1 MASVNCKNGRLYVD
15 FRWQGRRRREYTAL
29 KDTETNRK
37 RLLKV
42 ARNIDRDIQAGRFD
56 YAKYFPD
63 SNLVQQNPGRGS
75 TVEGRHRMGP
85 ESQAGLSS
93 RPASAHTPSLGRFYA
108 QWTEEMAPT
117 WRQTYRESV
126 ATAFE
131 THVFPF
137 FGREREVGDIRK
149 EDIHAFRAHLAK
161 GSPVR
166 KRELSPSTINRTLK
180 ILRMMFDE
188 AADRFQFR
196 SPFVGVK
203 LLKERKTQVDP
214 FTLEE
219 VSLILKHA
227 RADFR
232 NYFTVRFFTGL
243 RSGEAHGLKW
253 KHVDFERNQILVRET
268 YVDGRTE
275 YTKNDGSQRE
285 VDMSRRVREALL
297 DQRQATGRLEHVFTN
312 AEGLPLDNRN
322 FTKRVWTPLLRYLD
336 IPYRRPYT
344 MRHTAATLW
353 LAAGESPEWIARQL
367 GHSSTEMLFKIY
379 SRYIP
384 NATRQDGSAFENLID
399 ERFGGE
405 S

>member
-1 MASVNCKNGRLYVD
+1 MASINCKNGRLYVD

-29 KDTETNRK
+29 EDTEPNRK
-37 RLLKV
+37 RLGKLAKS
-42 ARNIDRDIQAGRFD
+42 IERDINAGRFD
-56 YAKYFPD
+56 YAKYFPE
-63 SNLVQQNPGRGS
+63 SASRHGNPQRTS
-75 TVEGRHRMGP
+75 I
-85 ESQAGLSS
+85 
-93 RPASAHTPSLGRFYA
+93 PARQSVATGYPSPVDTPSLKRFYV
-108 QWTEEMAPT
+108 QWSEEMAPT

-126 ATAFE
+126 TTVFE

-137 FGREREVGDIRK
+137 FGGDRGVGDIRK

-214 FTLEE
+214 FSLDE
-219 VSLILKHA
+219 VSLILKHV

-253 KHVDFERNQILVRET
+253 KHVDFPRSQILVRET

-297 DQRQATGRLEHVFTN
+297 DQRKATGQGAYVFTN
-312 AEGLPLDNRN
+312 AAGQPIDNRN
-322 FTKRVWTPLLRYLD
+322 LTKRIWSPLLRYLD

-367 GHSSTEMLFKIY
+367 GHTSTEMLFKTY

>member
-1 MASVNCKNGRLYVD
+1 MASVNCKNGKLYVD

-29 KDTETNRK
+29 KDTGSNRK
-37 RLLKV
+37 RLDKV
-42 ARNIDRDIQAGRFD
+42 AKSIERDIKAGRFD
-56 YAKYFPD
+56 YAKYFPE
-63 SNLVQQNPGRGS
+63 SPAPQGWPQTS
-75 TVEGRHRMGP
+75 ATGP
-85 ESQAGLSS
+85 ERFVSARASS
-93 RPASAHTPSLGRFYA
+93 VETPPLKRFYL
-108 QWTEEMAPT
+108 QWSEEMAPM
-117 WRQTYRESV
+117 WRQTYRESIE
-126 ATAFE
+126 TAFE

-137 FGREREVGDIRK
+137 FGEKKRVGDIRK
-149 EDIHAFRAHLAK
+149 EDVHTFRAHLAK

-214 FTLEE
+214 FSLDE
-219 VSLILKHA
+219 VSLILKHV

-253 KHVDFERNQILVRET
+253 KHVDFPRNQILVRET

-297 DQRQATGRLEHVFTN
+297 DQRKAAGQGGCVFTN
-312 AEGLPLDNRN
+312 AAGQPIDNRN
-322 FTKRVWTPLLRYLD
+322 LTKRIWAPLLRYLD

-367 GHSSTEMLFKIY
+367 GHTSTEMLFKTY

>member
-1 MASVNCKNGRLYVD
+1 MASVRARKDTGYLFLD
-15 FRWQGRRRREYTAL
+15 FRYAGKRYREQTTLPNTPA
-29 KDTETNRK
+29 NRK
-37 RLLKV
+37 RLEQV
-42 ARNIDRDIQAGRFD
+42 ARRLEAEVAAGTFD
-56 YAKYFPD
+56 YGAFFPD
-63 SNLVQQNPGRGS
+63 SPKA
-75 TVEGRHRMGP
+75 P
-85 ESQAGLSS
+85 APAGLQQQAVAMP
-93 RPASAHTPSLGRFYA
+93 RASLAPKPPMRTPSLESFYRT
-108 QWTEEMAPT
+108 WSDEMAPT

-137 FGREREVGDIRK
+137 FGRGREVGDIRK

-214 FTLEE
+214 FSLDE
-219 VSLILKHA
+219 VSLILKHV
-227 RADFR
+227 RVDFR

-253 KHVDFERNQILVRET
+253 KHVDFPRNQLLVRET

-297 DQRQATGRLEHVFTN
+297 NQRKVTGQAGYVFTN
-312 AEGLPLDNRN
+312 AAGQPIDNRN
-322 FTKRVWTPLLRYLD
+322 LTKRIWTPLLRYLD

-367 GHSSTEMLFKIY
+367 GHTSTEMLFKTY

>member
-1 MASVNCKNGRLYVD
+1 MASVNCKNGKLYVD

-29 KDTETNRK
+29 KDTDSNRK
-37 RLLKV
+37 RLDKV
-42 ARNIDRDIQAGRFD
+42 AKSIERDIKAGRFD
-56 YAKYFPD
+56 YAKYFPE
-63 SNLVQQNPGRGS
+63 SSAPQGRPQTS
-75 TVEGRHRMGP
+75 ATGP
-85 ESQAGLSS
+85 ERFVSARTSS
-93 RPASAHTPSLGRFYA
+93 VETPSLKRFYL
-108 QWTEEMAPT
+108 QWSEEMAPT
-117 WRQTYRESV
+117 WRQTYRESIE
-126 ATAFE
+126 TAFE

-137 FGREREVGDIRK
+137 FGEEKRVGDIRK
-149 EDIHAFRAHLAK
+149 EDVHTFRAHLAK

-214 FTLEE
+214 FSLDE
-219 VSLILKHA
+219 VSLILKHV
-227 RADFR
+227 RVDFR

-253 KHVDFERNQILVRET
+253 KHVDFPRNQLLVRET

-297 DQRQATGRLEHVFTN
+297 NQRKVTGQAGYVFTN
-312 AEGLPLDNRN
+312 AAGQPIDNRN
-322 FTKRVWTPLLRYLD
+322 LTKRIWTPLLRYLD

-367 GHSSTEMLFKIY
+367 GHTSTEMLFKTY

>member
-29 KDTETNRK
+29 EDTEPNRK
-37 RLLKV
+37 RLGKLAKS
-42 ARNIDRDIQAGRFD
+42 IERDINAGRFD
-56 YAKYFPD
+56 YAKYFPERA
-63 SNLVQQNPGRGS
+63 SRHGNPQRTS
-75 TVEGRHRMGP
+75 T
-85 ESQAGLSS
+85 
-93 RPASAHTPSLGRFYA
+93 PARQSVATAYPSPVDTPSLKRFYV
-108 QWTEEMAPT
+108 QWSEEMAPT

-126 ATAFE
+126 DTVFE

-137 FGREREVGDIRK
+137 FGKEMRVGDIRK

-188 AADRFQFR
+188 AADRYQFR
-196 SPFVGVK
+196 SPFMGVK

-214 FTLEE
+214 FSLDE
-219 VSLILKHA
+219 VSLILKHV

-253 KHVDFERNQILVRET
+253 KHVDFPRNQILVRET

-297 DQRQATGRLEHVFTN
+297 DQRKATGQGGYVFTN
-312 AEGLPLDNRN
+312 AAGQPIDNRN
-322 FTKRVWTPLLRYLD
+322 LTKRIWSPLLRYLD

-367 GHSSTEMLFKIY
+367 GHTSTEMLFKTY

-399 ERFGGE
+399 ERFGGD